1 MTKYILHGGYTR
13 ESNSDNDTFFR
24 EMTQGLTGK
33 VSVLLNYFAT
43 VEESRN
49 EQYFKEEKERLLQN
63 SENKDL
69 EFEIAR
75 VGKLKEQLEKAGV
88 MYMRGGSSHKLLEG
102 LSKTSEL
109 EKLFEGK
116 VIAGSSAGACAL
128 SKYYVSNDS
137 GKIGEGLGILNI
149 KCYCHYEE
157 GDENVPKLKAYKEA
171 LPILTLP
178 NCKWAIFY
186 Q

>member
-13 ESNSDNDTFFR
+13 EPNSDNDSFFR
-24 EMTQGLTGK
+24 EMTLGINGK
-33 VSVLLNYFAT
+33 VRILLNYFAT
-43 VEESRN
+43 VEESKN
-49 EQYFKEEKERLLQN
+49 EKYFKEETERLLQN
-63 SENKDL
+63 SGNKEL
-69 EFEIAR
+69 EFEVAQIE
-75 VGKLKEQLEKAGV
+75 KLKEQLEKADI
-88 MYMRGGSSHKLLEG
+88 MYMRGGSNRKLLEAI
-102 LSKTSEL
+102 SKTPDL

-116 VIAGSSAGACAL
+116 VIAGSSAGVYAL

-157 GDENVPKLKAYKEA
+157 GDRNVPKLKKYKED

-178 NCKWAIFY
+178 NYKWAIFY